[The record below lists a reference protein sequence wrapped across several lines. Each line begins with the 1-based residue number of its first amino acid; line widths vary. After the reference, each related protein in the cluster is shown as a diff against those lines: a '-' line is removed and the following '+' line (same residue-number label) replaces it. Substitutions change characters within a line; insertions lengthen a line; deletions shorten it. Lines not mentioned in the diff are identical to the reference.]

1 MKKKKI
7 ALVTMAKDEDYYLQE
22 WIDYHLKLQFDDIF
36 IYQNNWR
43 FKNQIQNDKVKFLEW
58 DVDSTVPL
66 PGQKTWEWNR
76 HSQCY
81 GQFGKDY
88 HDQYEWAAFLDVD
101 CFLCLKKTNSVVEFI
116 SEFEHLPQQQ
126 VIINFAWFGD
136 NNISEFDENYT
147 SLLERFTKRWDKP
160 HNESYYQF
168 LPICRLHDGQKKLE
182 QRVIG

>member
-66 PGQKTWEWNR
+66 PGQKTW
-76 HSQCY
+76 
-81 GQFGKDY
+81 
-88 HDQYEWAAFLDVD
+88 A
-101 CFLCLKKTNSVVEFI
+101 
-116 SEFEHLPQQQ
+116 
-126 VIINFAWFGD
+126 IIFQNLMK
-136 NNISEFDENYT
+136 IIPVY
-147 SLLERFTKRWDKP
+147 
-160 HNESYYQF
+160 
-168 LPICRLHDGQKKLE
+168 
-182 QRVIG
+182 